1 MRAWI
6 YDKTVR
12 PLTAGWYREVL
23 SRLTDRAKLL
33 DIGVGTGG
41 ALFENA
47 ELVRTKRLHVHGI
60 DIDPDYVRQAQRGV
74 LAARLEDNV
83 SVEQISVYDHR
94 GGPYDAAYFSASFM
108 LMPDPPAALRHVVEL
123 LRPGAPVFFTQ
134 TFEHR
139 RSKIVEA
146 AKPLLHRVTTINFG
160 KVTYEE
166 DFLEAIRRAGQDVEE
181 MTTLETQRTRSFR
194 LAVTRAAAPPA

>member
-6 YDKTVR
+6 YDKTIR

-23 SRLTDRAKLL
+23 GRLAPGSRLL
-33 DIGVGTGG
+33 DVGVGTAG
-41 ALFENA
+41 ALVENA
-47 ELVRTKRLHVHGI
+47 PIVRARNLHVHGI
-60 DIDPDYVRQAQRGV
+60 DIDPDYVRQAHRSV
-74 LAARLEDNV
+74 LNADLVDHI
-83 SVEQISVYDHR
+83 SVEQVSVYDHR

-108 LMPDPPAALRHVVEL
+108 LMPDPPAALRHVVGI

-139 RSKIVEA
+139 RNRIVET
-146 AKPLLHRVTTINFG
+146 AKPLLHRVTTIKFG

-166 DFLEAIRRAGQDVEE
+166 DFLDAIRDAGQHVEE
-181 MTTLETQRTRSFR
+181 MTTLERQRTRSFR
-194 LAVTRAAAPPA
+194 LAVIRAPSPVS

>member
-6 YDKTVR
+6 YDNTVR
-12 PLTAGWYREVL
+12 KLTAGWYREVL
-23 SRLTDRAKLL
+23 SRLADRARLL
-33 DIGVGTGG
+33 DVGVGTGG

-47 ELVRTKRLHVHGI
+47 DLVRAKKLRVHGI
-60 DIDPDYVRQAQRGV
+60 DIDPDYARQAQRGV
-74 LAARLEDNV
+74 SAAQLEAYV
-83 SVEQISVYDHR
+83 SVEQVSVYDHR

-108 LMPDPPAALRHVVEL
+108 LMPDPPAALRHVVGL
-123 LRPGAPVFFTQ
+123 LRPGSPVFFTQ

-146 AKPLLHRVTTINFG
+146 AKPLLHRVTTIDFG

-181 MTTLETQRTRSFR
+181 MTTLEKQRTRSFR
-194 LAVTRAAAPPA
+194 LAVTRLATPTP